1 MINLKDISSGGLI
14 YPGSKVLVVC
24 GSPALKVEVKV
35 SSVGFLNWATP
46 EVTVTTTQV

>member
-1 MINLKDISSGGLI
+1 MISLRNSSSGALI
-14 YPGSKVLVVC
+14 LPGSKVLVVR

-35 SSVGFLNWATP
+35 LSVEFLDWATP